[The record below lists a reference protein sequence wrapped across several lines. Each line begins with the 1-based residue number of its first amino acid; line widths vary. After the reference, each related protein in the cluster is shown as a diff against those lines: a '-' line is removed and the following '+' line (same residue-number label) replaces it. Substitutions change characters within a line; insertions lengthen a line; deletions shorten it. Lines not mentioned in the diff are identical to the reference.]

1 MSRSGVVELID
12 VMTFTGRRPASG
24 CAGLLAAGLTVLLA
38 CAPLKA
44 SQNPIT
50 DRVIAG
56 RSITQWRE
64 LMSRIDLADRQSADF
79 VPGLVAVM
87 EDRDVPWFTRR
98 QASLTLGRLGPL
110 ARDAVPRV
118 LALID
123 ETGDDPET
131 AAALWSIKALAL
143 YGPVAAEATPILI
156 VHLRAPD
163 THWFARLSL
172 LEAISQIGP
181 AHPAAIPTLID
192 AARDPRLVC
201 PHLTPEESLEFQR
214 LACES
219 LGAIGPAAAVSTPIV
234 ARLLESDD
242 PHLRR
247 AAADSLARFGPSAV
261 LAGPALADRVLFEEE
276 VEVRDAALT
285 ALARTGPEMLSR
297 VQPWLTADSPL
308 LQRDALWLYR
318 EWGPAVRRSLPDVEP
333 FFEHQDRLT
342 RLAARAAAA
351 KMTGRIALHL
361 QSVIECLGDD
371 DRAVRREAAQILIEW
386 GKSEP
391 AVAAAVER
399 LQKDPRPHVRTAV
412 HHVLEQI
419 SAQKP

>member
-1 MSRSGVVELID
+1 
-12 VMTFTGRRPASG
+12 MTLAARRPASES
-24 CAGLLAAGLTVLLA
+24 AGLLAAGLTVLLA
-38 CAPLKA
+38 CAPLRA
-44 SQNPIT
+44 SQDPIT

-64 LMSRIDLADRQSADF
+64 LMSRIDLADRQSADY

-98 QASLTLGRLGPL
+98 QAALTLGRLGPL
-110 ARDAVPRV
+110 ARDAVPRM
-118 LALID
+118 LKLID

-156 VHLRAPD
+156 VRLRAPD

-181 AHPAAIPTLID
+181 THPAALPTLMD

-201 PHLTPEESLEFQR
+201 PHLTAEESLEFQR
-214 LACES
+214 LTCES
-219 LGAIGPAAAVSTPIV
+219 LGAIGPTAAVSTPIV

-247 AAADSLARFGPSAV
+247 AAADCLARFGPSAV
-261 LAGPALADRVLFEEE
+261 SAGPALSDRVLLEEE
-276 VEVRDAALT
+276 VEVRDSALT
-285 ALARTGPEMLSR
+285 ALARLGPTMLPR

-308 LQRDALWLYR
+308 LQRDALRLYR
-318 EWGPAVRRSLPDVEP
+318 EWGPAVRRALPDVEP
-333 FFEHQDRLT
+333 FLKDENRLT

-351 KMTGRIALHL
+351 KMTGQVTPHL
-361 QSVIECLGDD
+361 TSVLECLGDD
-371 DRAVRREAAQILIEW
+371 DRAVRREAAQLLIEW

-391 AVAAAVER
+391 AVAAAVKG
-399 LQKDPRPHVRTAV
+399 LQEDPRPQVRTAV